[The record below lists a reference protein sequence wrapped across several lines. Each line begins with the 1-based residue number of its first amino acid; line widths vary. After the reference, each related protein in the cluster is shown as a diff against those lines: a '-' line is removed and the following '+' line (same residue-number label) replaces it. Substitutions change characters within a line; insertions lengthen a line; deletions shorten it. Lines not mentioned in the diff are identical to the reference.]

1 MLSEN
6 STPAAHAGEEQS
18 SRAFEARSAHLAKA
32 LVGVQAAQALSQAAA
47 VPAPVQCWSTT
58 NERFDA
64 ESLEGLIIANDWLR
78 AGDAAYVADK
88 TAISLNSLCDAD
100 DVILIM
106 SQRATKLAGDAA
118 DGYPGVSAQEKKILN
133 GALAGWM
140 ALCCEPTFFGFTN
153 VRRVTLTDAD
163 LDAAARVVIGGAQ

>member
-6 STPAAHAGEEQS
+6 SMPAAHAGEDWVSPELV
-18 SRAFEARSAHLAKA
+18 ARSAHLVGAK
-32 LVGVQAAQALSQAAA
+32 VGVEAARAARLLA
-47 VPAPVQCWSTT
+47 AAPVQCWSTV

-64 ESLEGLIIANDWLR
+64 ESLEALVIANDWLR
-78 AGDAAYVADK
+78 AGDAVYVADK
-88 TAISLNSLCDAD
+88 QAIALSSLCDAD

-106 SQRATKLAGDAA
+106 SQRAAKLAGDAA
-118 DGYPGVSAQEKKILN
+118 DGYPGVGEQQKKILN

-153 VRRVTLTDAD
+153 VRRHTVTDAD
-163 LDAAARVVIGGAQ
+163 LDAAARVVIGGAA